1 MLIRTLLC
9 FVVAAALSACDQT
22 PDQVYTQPVLSGK
35 AYALAAADHIAIVD
49 LATTD
54 LSRIKMDKKG
64 LGLAIVNKQLY
75 VLAEDGTLATLKNE
89 KSPPP
94 AGIQPN
100 TPVQGADLRL
110 GPWQEGLPGCVAMTA
125 GPDNSL
131 WLLGKNELKQY
142 VPGQGLGKSF
152 PVKGDFSALFFGES
166 AETIWLVS
174 RKDSSVTPFNL
185 TTSQAGAAI
194 AKVGNSVHHGLA
206 FAGASELWLAEG
218 NEYMDGEPYG
228 VGYTDKAPAMPGG
241 INVIDLKTGVQNDF
255 IIVGGNVVDLAVNA
269 AQNKVYAAVSQLPE
283 YVEATLSLIDPKT
296 RRTAAEMRLC
306 ESCHKNA
313 NVTLKR
319 GQALVRAMAIS
330 WPEETKK

>member
-1 MLIRTLLC
+1 MLIRTILC
-9 FVVAAALSACDQT
+9 IVITVFLSACDQS

-35 AYALAAADHIAIVD
+35 AYVLAATDHIAIVD

-89 KSPPP
+89 KSATPGGT
-94 AGIQPN
+94 GINPSGTEQS
-100 TPVQGADLRL
+100 L
-110 GPWQEGLPGCVAMTA
+110 GPWQEGLPGCVAMIA
-125 GPDNSL
+125 GPDNNL
-131 WLLGKNELKQY
+131 WLLGKKELKQF
-142 VPGQGLGKSF
+142 VPGQGLGKSL
-152 PVKGDFSALFFGES
+152 PVEGEYSSLFFGEG
-166 AETIWLVS
+166 ADTVWLVS
-174 RKDSSVTPFNL
+174 RTNSSATPFNL
-185 TTSQAGAAI
+185 TTAKAGATI

-218 NEYMDGEPYG
+218 NEYMDGEAYG
-228 VGYTDKAPAMPGG
+228 VGYADKAPAMPGG
-241 INVIDLKTGVQNDF
+241 INVIDLKTGKQNDF
-255 IIVGGNVVDLAVNA
+255 IMVGGNTVDLAVNA
-269 AQNKVYAAVSQLPE
+269 AHDKVYAAVSQLPE

-296 RRTAAEMRLC
+296 RRTAAELRLC

-319 GQALVRAMAIS
+319 GQARVLALAIS
-330 WPEETKK
+330 WQEETP